1 MVGMKK
7 LSKNDIILKLKY
19 KEALAVKH
27 ALNLKVSTCED
38 ELAMKLAN
46 ELEEQIMQFRKD
58 KNIGKLSKST
68 L

>member
-1 MVGMKK
+1 MEGMKK
-7 LSKNDIILKLKY
+7 LSKSDIILKLRY
-19 KEALAVKH
+19 KEALVVKH

-38 ELAMKLAN
+38 ELSMKLVN

-58 KNIGKLSKST
+58 KNIGKLSKPT

>member
-1 MVGMKK
+1 MKK
-7 LSKNDIILKLKY
+7 LSKSDIILNLKY

-46 ELEEQIMQFRKD
+46 ELEEQIMQYGKD
-58 KNIGKLSKST
+58 KNIGKLSKPT

>member
-1 MVGMKK
+1 MSNNDINLK
-7 LSKNDIILKLKY
+7 LSH
-19 KEALAVKH
+19 KEALIVKQ

-46 ELEEQIMQFRKD
+46 ELHEQIIQFRKD
-58 KNIGKLSKST
+58 KNIGKLFKST

>member
-1 MVGMKK
+1 MSNNDINLK
-7 LSKNDIILKLKY
+7 LSH
-19 KEALAVKH
+19 KEALTVKH

-38 ELAMKLAN
+38 ELAMKLEN
-46 ELEEQIMQFRKD
+46 KLEAQIMQFRKD